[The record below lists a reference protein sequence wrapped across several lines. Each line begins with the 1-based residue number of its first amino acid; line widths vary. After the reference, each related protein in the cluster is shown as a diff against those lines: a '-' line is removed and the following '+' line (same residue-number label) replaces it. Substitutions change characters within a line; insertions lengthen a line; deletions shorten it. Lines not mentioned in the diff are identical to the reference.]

1 MNLKENSNLTKMAKV
16 LGKETKII
24 KMWPKSILSVPPFS
38 DNDGRRLPPERRK
51 TAAPLMNLLQ
61 KFKSEGTN
69 REEKSE
75 QP

>member
-24 KMWPKSILSVPPFS
+24 KIWPKSILSVPTFS

-51 TAAPLMNLLQ
+51 TADPLLNILR

-69 REEKSE
+69 RDEKSE
-75 QP
+75 